1 MTQQQIQNLGQRWAD
16 AEQRADVDALDVL
29 LSDDFTAIGPRGFVL
44 NRQQWLDR
52 YRSGSI
58 KNETFTWQETVV
70 RAYGDTVIAT
80 GTQTQQS
87 TYQGQDASGRF
98 RTTLVYV
105 HGKNG
110 WRIALI
116 QLSGP
121 IPDMPQR

>member
-16 AEQRADVDALDVL
+16 AERRADVDALDAL
-29 LSDDFTAIGPRGFVL
+29 FSDDFSAIGPRGFVL

-58 KNETFTWQETVV
+58 KNETFTWQETGV
-70 RAYGDTVIAT
+70 RAYRDAIIAT